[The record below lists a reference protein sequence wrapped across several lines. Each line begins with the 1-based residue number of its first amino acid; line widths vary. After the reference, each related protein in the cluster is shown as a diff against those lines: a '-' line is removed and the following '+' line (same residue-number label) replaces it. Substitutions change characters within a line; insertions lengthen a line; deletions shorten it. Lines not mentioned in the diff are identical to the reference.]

1 MTSRNNSNGIEGN
14 GSPETNIEV
23 TELGISQEPA
33 GNKKDSP
40 VTGNGNSNNNTNDEV
55 ANPLVTT
62 SSEHSERSVLKDNYS
77 RASHWRTCS
86 KDEGI
91 RLGIFEVSCKLGKK
105 VTLDSVTG
113 VVEPGEFYAVMGP
126 SGAGKT
132 MLLDIV
138 CFRKSVGKVKGAVLY
153 NGSLPTQDFVQH
165 NVAYVEQNITIQASF
180 TVEEAI
186 LYSAMLKRS
195 RFHFSKR
202 EIENTVD
209 HVIDQLGLQKIRK
222 LRIGN
227 SRLVRGISG
236 GEARRVSIGIS
247 LVQLTKPGLLC
258 LDEPTTGLDSAIGND
273 ILKLVRGCSD
283 EGWTIFT
290 TIHNPSS
297 MMMDHMDGIVLLVAS
312 KVIWFGPYDLESLK
326 SDFEAHGITSCA
338 KTTHIVEYIIQVVGG
353 GSRGADE
360 GILSRACAAYKSSK
374 VCTDNQ
380 ERARDYAKNARID
393 LISGDWRAP
402 KKPLKSP
409 ELYLAQSRGSRFANS
424 IPQEIGILLKFRTW
438 TQLKDPNF
446 VLTRLAIF
454 VLQSLVFAT
463 FWANR
468 QKNISGL
475 IDTIAVMFALPVSLS
490 IPFGLFIPDLYSQ
503 RSAFIREQHEG
514 CYRTISYC
522 ITVIVTE
529 LTLVGIGSLLYS
541 LIMYFALGTFPLT
554 VSAFFFFFL
563 NAWVISMNSVI
574 FAQFATNVSRT
585 MEIAMLVAPCY
596 WLWNALVMGFIT
608 QHKNMEPWYAW
619 TYFISYLQYG
629 FTGAMLNQF
638 QDQEWEMCA
647 ELQAEEFSL
656 QKILDELTNGEV
668 TEMARNLLGTLQYT
682 VQNATDFQFPF
693 QLNQAYC
700 SAENQTDVTLP
711 EFITDYLPD
720 QSMLTTI
727 ATLIPTFLD
736 TPNGKP
742 KPSCHDLCLPVPGS
756 QLLDMYGIN
765 ADRNK
770 WGYLGFGI
778 LFIAVHS
785 LLMYVAMRY
794 AKHFEKR

>member
-1 MTSRNNSNGIEGN
+1 MTSRNTSSNGHG
-14 GSPETNIEV
+14 PETNIEV
-23 TELGISQEPA
+23 TELSISQEPA
-33 GNKKDSP
+33 GNKK
-40 VTGNGNSNNNTNDEV
+40 NGEGGDANNNN
-55 ANPLVTT
+55 NPLVP
-62 SSEHSERSVLKDNYS
+62 SSDGYSSGRSILNEDDEASYRKRV
-77 RASHWRTCS
+77 SHWRTHS

-91 RLGIFEVSCKLGKK
+91 RLGIYDVSCKLGKK

-113 VVEPGEFYAVMGP
+113 VIEPGEFYGCMGP

-132 MLLDIV
+132 MLLDII

-153 NGSLPTQDFVQH
+153 NGSLPTTDFVQH

-186 LYSAMLKRS
+186 IYSAMLKRS
-195 RFHFSKR
+195 REYFSKSD
-202 EIENTVD
+202 IDSTVD

-326 SDFEAHGITSCA
+326 SDFEAHGIATCP

-360 GILSRACAAYKSSK
+360 GTLSRACAAYRASK
-374 VCTDNQ
+374 VCSDNH
-380 ERARDYAKNARID
+380 ERAVDYAKNARID
-393 LISGDWRAP
+393 LISGDWRPP

-409 ELYLAQSRGSRFANS
+409 DPLYSAQSKERHFANT
-424 IPQEIGILLKFRTW
+424 IPQEIAILLKFRTW

-475 IDTIAVMFALPVSLS
+475 IDTIAVMFALPISLS
-490 IPFGLFIPDLYSQ
+490 IPFGLFIPDLFSQ

-522 ITVIVTE
+522 VTVIITE

-563 NAWVISMNSVI
+563 NAWIISMNSVI

-638 QDQEWEMCA
+638 QGQKWEMCA
-647 ELQAEEFSL
+647 ELQADDFSL
-656 QKILDELTNGEV
+656 QEILNEITNGEV
-668 TEMARNLLGTLQYT
+668 TDMTRNLLGKLQYT

-700 SAENQTDVTLP
+700 SATNQTDVSLP
-711 EFITDYLPD
+711 DFITDYLPD
-720 QSMLTTI
+720 QTMLTTI
-727 ATLIPTFLD
+727 ANLLPAFLD
-736 TPNGKP
+736 APNGKP

-756 QLLDMYGIN
+756 ELLDMYGIN
-765 ADRNK
+765 ADQSK

-778 LFIAVHS
+778 LFIVVHS
-785 LLMYVAMRY
+785 LLMYVAMRH
-794 AKHFEKR
+794 AKYFEKR